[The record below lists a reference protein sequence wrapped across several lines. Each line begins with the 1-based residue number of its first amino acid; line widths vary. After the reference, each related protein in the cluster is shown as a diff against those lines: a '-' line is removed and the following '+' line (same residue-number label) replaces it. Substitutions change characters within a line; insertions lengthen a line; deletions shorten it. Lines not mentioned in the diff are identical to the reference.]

1 MRESVNILQSQ
12 LDMISTG
19 TGEACERGNSMF
31 NEVNEARLKAETEL
45 KKIVERNVFLESELE
60 EANIRY
66 RRLQHSAL
74 THADQSEIDFQKTHS
89 EKMYS
94 ELQEAI
100 KVKEQFAHE
109 IQELTKKLAATQ
121 GSETGHMNFAMV
133 TLQRQLEARNKEL
146 AKLRNTCDD
155 QSIKLHDLGLRVS
168 EIPKLNN
175 SIRRLES
182 KQAALED
189 QLRIAKG

>member
-1 MRESVNILQSQ
+1 ME
-12 LDMISTG
+12 
-19 TGEACERGNSMF
+19 TGEVCERGNSMF
-31 NEVNEARLKAETEL
+31 NEVNEARLKAEADL
-45 KKIVERNVFLESELE
+45 KKMVERNALLEFELE
-60 EANIRY
+60 EAKIRY

-121 GSETGHMNFAMV
+121 GSETDPGRLALV
-133 TLQRQLEARNKEL
+133 TLLRQLEARNKEL
-146 AKLRNTCDD
+146 VKLRITCDD
-155 QSIKLHDLGLRVS
+155 QSIKLYDLGLQVS

-189 QLRIAKG
+189 ELKIAKGKLLQLPSK